1 MEEATWIICPVCKKK
16 TRYRIRTDSVLENF
30 PLYCH
35 RCRQETLINAKNLKI
50 SPVRARRTDAEPLRL

>member
-1 MEEATWIICPVCKKK
+1 MEEAAWIICPVCKKK

-50 SPVRARRTDAEPLRL
+50 SPVRA